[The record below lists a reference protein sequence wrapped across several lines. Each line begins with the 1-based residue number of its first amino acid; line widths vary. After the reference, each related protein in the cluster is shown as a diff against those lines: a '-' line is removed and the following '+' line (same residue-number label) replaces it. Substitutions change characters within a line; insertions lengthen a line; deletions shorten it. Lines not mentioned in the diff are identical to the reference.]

1 MHSSNGTIPMKLV
14 SLIAVAAAAALVA
27 GCAGV
32 ERSRNLGDPKVSGV
46 TIAQQ
51 VCSNCHGLS
60 GNSVS
65 PNFPNLAAQTQPYL
79 AAQLAS
85 FKSHGRRDPPGY
97 QYMWGLSRHL
107 TDDQI
112 AGLSAYYAQ
121 QTAVVQ
127 PAEGDASRLPMGKA
141 IFEGG
146 IEDKAV
152 PACNT
157 CHGDQGQGMATFPR
171 LAGQHADYTLKQLM
185 VFQRT
190 DERPD
195 GAVMKIVSHGLS
207 VQDMTDVASYVQ
219 TLP

>member
-46 TIAQQ
+46 TIAQH

-65 PNFPNLAAQTQPYL
+65 PNFPNLAGQTQPYL
-79 AAQLAS
+79 SAQLRAFRS
-85 FKSHGRRDPPGY
+85 PGRNDPAGY

-107 TDDQI
+107 SDEQI
-112 AGLSAYYAQ
+112 DALAAYFASQ
-121 QTAVVQ
+121 MPVRQ
-127 PAEGDASRLPMGKA
+127 PPEGDAGRLASGKA
-141 IFEGG
+141 IFEAGLEEKG
-146 IEDKAV
+146 V
-152 PACNT
+152 PACHS
-157 CHGDQGQGMATFPR
+157 CHGDKAQGMATFPR

-207 VQDMTDVASYVQ
+207 VQDMTDVAVYLQ

>member
-1 MHSSNGTIPMKLV
+1 M
-14 SLIAVAAAAALVA
+14 
-27 GCAGV
+27 
-32 ERSRNLGDPKVSGV
+32 
-46 TIAQQ
+46 
-51 VCSNCHGLS
+51 
-60 GNSVS
+60 
-65 PNFPNLAAQTQPYL
+65 
-79 AAQLAS
+79 
-85 FKSHGRRDPPGY
+85 
-97 QYMWGLSRHL
+97 
-107 TDDQI
+107 
-112 AGLSAYYAQ
+112 
-121 QTAVVQ
+121 VQ